1 MKTIYLLVFAFFAFT
16 FFSFQSINSP
26 KNSAL
31 QITQNTKTLEGV
43 YDVHEDYGYNFI
55 IKGEDDFEHTF
66 TFQKIDEAL
75 LKEFDLSTIAFVGSK
90 FKVTYQTKIV
100 VTKDA
105 DNFEEENEINTI
117 LKLEK
122 L

>member
-1 MKTIYLLVFAFFAFT
+1 MKTIYLVVFAFFAFT
-16 FFSFQSINSP
+16 FFSFKSINSP
-26 KNSAL
+26 KNNTS
-31 QITQNTKTLEGV
+31 QIIQNTKTIVGV
-43 YDVHEDYGYNFI
+43 YDGHEDYGYNFI

-75 LKEFDLSTIAFVGSK
+75 LKEFDLNTTVLVGSK

-105 DNFEEENEINTI
+105 DNFEEEDEINTI

>member
-1 MKTIYLLVFAFFAFT
+1 MKTTYLVVFAFFAFI
-16 FFSFQSINSP
+16 FVSFKSINLSDN
-26 KNSAL
+26 NSVL
-31 QITQNTKTLEGV
+31 TFQNTTTIVGV
-43 YDVHEDYGYNFI
+43 FDGHEDYGYNFI
-55 IKGEDDFEHTF
+55 VKGEDDNEHTL

-75 LKEFDLSTIAFVGSK
+75 LKEFDLNATALVGSK
-90 FKVTYQTKIV
+90 FKVTYQTKIL

-105 DNFEEENEINTI
+105 DNFEEEHEINTI